1 MADGSTYKEA
11 VDNIEVVIQEWIET
25 AKDLDWRLCEAM
37 SRKDLDALMAFFWD
51 SPDLIVVLFGNLLR
65 GEEAVRASIAQMFKH
80 NESIK
85 VTILESRSVPVGD
98 AVMTVGTATYDLK
111 PKNGTSVQ
119 IVEVWTDLIR
129 KIDGR
134 WVYVLDHATMIPE

>member
-11 VDNIEVVIQEWIET
+11 VDNIEVVIQEWIE
-25 AKDLDWRLCEAM
+25 AA
-37 SRKDLDALMAFFWD
+37 KDLDALMAFFWD

-111 PKNGTSVQ
+111 PKNGTSS
-119 IVEVWTDLIR
+119 TDRRGL
-129 KIDGR
+129 DGPHTKDR
-134 WVYVLDHATMIPE
+134 RPLGLCAGPRNDDT

>member
-11 VDNIEVVIQEWIET
+11 VDNIEVVIQEWIEA

-65 GEEAVRASIAQMFKH
+65 GEEAVRASIA
-80 NESIK
+80 
-85 VTILESRSVPVGD
+85 
-98 AVMTVGTATYDLK
+98 
-111 PKNGTSVQ
+111 
-119 IVEVWTDLIR
+119 
-129 KIDGR
+129 
-134 WVYVLDHATMIPE
+134 